1 MILHRILTLNLRVFF
16 IMTLCRNPLI
26 NLTRP

>member
-1 MILHRILTLNLRVFF
+1 MILHQILTLNLRVFF
-16 IMTLCRNPLI
+16 IMPQCKSRLI